1 MKRTTNDEQQLRQ
14 TGVSWEATTYRS
26 ASLNAERRA
35 VVEALSA
42 SGALSEQS
50 LVRILDLVGRFC
62 GFCERA
68 FGVDSL
74 TEVSAPQAAAFVEA
88 PTAIG
93 EPSVATMYLRRSALR
108 LLFRTARELDL
119 AESDPTLDLLL
130 PPRSSQPTRPLT
142 DDEVAVC
149 RVASLH
155 TLTSSRLSAA
165 WALSEASARSAEIG
179 HVRTAD
185 VDINGQRVWLHGSSR
200 TEARWVPLS
209 EWGTTQLERRLRAI
223 GDDPER
229 LVVYE
234 GEQGSDYH
242 RQAASCMAITKTLRR
257 AGVACESDV
266 GPLSVIGWA
275 GRQVLAE
282 TGRIDEVAVRLGVRS
297 LDRAAAL
304 IGWDWTTDGIDD
316 G

>member
-1 MKRTTNDEQQLRQ
+1 MRKPMHANPHECSSFVAD
-14 TGVSWEATTYRS
+14 VH
-26 ASLNAERRA
+26 A
-35 VVEALSA
+35 VVQELLS
-42 SGALSEQS
+42 SNALSEQS
-50 LVRILDLVGRFC
+50 LPRVIESIQRFC
-62 GFCERA
+62 SFCVRA
-68 FGVDSL
+68 FDLESL
-74 TEVSAPQAAAFVEA
+74 SAVSTTEAAGFIRAPSRG
-88 PTAIG
+88 G
-93 EPSVATMYLRRSALR
+93 EPALATMHMRRSVLR
-108 LLFRTARELDL
+108 LLFRTARGLELADH
-119 AESDPTLDLLL
+119 DPTIDLEL
-130 PPRSSQPTRPLT
+130 PPRSPMRARPLS
-142 DDEVAVC
+142 DEEVALC
-149 RVASLH
+149 RAASMH
-155 TLTSSRLSAA
+155 SLTATRLTAA
-165 WALSEASARSAEIG
+165 WGLAEATARSSELG
-179 HVRTAD
+179 HIRSRD
-185 VDINGQRVWLHGSSR
+185 LDLDGCRVWLHGSSR

-257 AGVACESDV
+257 SGVAGESDV
-266 GPLSVIGWA
+266 GPLSVVGWA